1 MRLMLAYS
9 FRFCC
14 VLVAIVTGLTAPAQ
28 DLVPVSDTYAITGA
42 TIIPMPGQK
51 IENGTVIVQ
60 NGLIIGVG
68 KNINIPADAII
79 IKADSMFVYAGFIDG
94 YSHVGVNTGSS
105 DKKEKVKYPGNPPP
119 ERAGINPHIDVRDFI
134 NPSDANIA
142 ALRAQGFTVSQVVPH
157 GNMLPGQAAV
167 VLLKGEK
174 ADRVTINANSALYSE
189 LSGTPG
195 VYPSTIMGV
204 MAKWR
209 ELYRQAA
216 QTKNYQTLYASNPT
230 GLERPE
236 ADRILEAFYPVIDRR
251 QSVLFKS
258 EKVLETQRALSLKS
272 DLGLQV
278 MLGDLKEGWPIVN
291 KIKNSGAKVFL
302 SLDLPAEM
310 KKDDNAE
317 KKSEERKALDKR
329 KADAIAS
336 STSQA
341 AQFAKAGIEFG
352 FSTNSV
358 KPADVRPNLMRM
370 IASGLPEETALAAL
384 TTKPAQ
390 MLGLSNRLGTVENGK
405 IANLVIT
412 DAPYFDKKSK
422 VKYVLVEGTLFSV
435 EDRPKNDNG
444 KKADVKGSWSYQTE
458 TPQGK
463 GDGKLVIKNENGN
476 YSGTITNS
484 FSGKETDVKDL
495 VVSGNNMS
503 FNYTI
508 DVGGSSLKVEVA
520 VAVKGDSLEG
530 SMTAGQYGTFPLNG
544 TRDPK

>member
-1 MRLMLAYS
+1 MRSMLLYS
-9 FRFCC
+9 FRFFSA
-14 VLVAIVTGLTAPAQ
+14 LVAVLSIMPGTAQ
-28 DLVPVSDTYAITGA
+28 DLAPVSDTYAITDA
-42 TIIPMPGQK
+42 TIVPAPGQK

-60 NGLIIGVG
+60 KGLITGVG
-68 KNINIPADAII
+68 KNIVIPADAII

-94 YSHVGVNTGSS
+94 FSHVGVTPDNS

-119 ERAGINPHIDVRDFI
+119 ERAGITPQVDVRDFI

-142 ALRAQGFTVSQVVPH
+142 ALRAQGFTVSQVAPH
-157 GNMLPGQAAV
+157 GNMLPGQTAV

-174 ADRVTINANSALYSE
+174 ADHVTISANTALYSE

-216 QTKNYQTLYASNPT
+216 QNKNNQTLYASNPT
-230 GLERPE
+230 GLERPD
-236 ADRILEAFYPVIDRR
+236 ADRILQAFYPVIDRT

-258 EKVLETQRALSLKS
+258 EKVLEVQRALSLKS
-272 DLGLQV
+272 DLGFQAV
-278 MLGDLKEGWPIVN
+278 LGDLKEGWPIIN
-291 KIKNSGAKVFL
+291 KVKNSGAKVFL
-302 SLDLPAEM
+302 SLELPAEM
-310 KKDDNAE
+310 KKEDNSE

-329 KADAIAS
+329 KAEAIAN

-341 AQFAKAGIEFG
+341 AQFAKAGIRYG
-352 FSTNSV
+352 FSANSV
-358 KPADVRPNLMRM
+358 KPVDVRPNLMRM
-370 IASGLPEETALAAL
+370 LAAGLPEETALAAL
-384 TTKPAQ
+384 TTTPAQ

-405 IANLVIT
+405 IANLVISN
-412 DAPYFDKKSK
+412 APYFSEKAK

-435 EDRPKNDNG
+435 EDRPKTENG

-476 YSGTITNS
+476 YFGTITNN
-484 FSGKETDVKDL
+484 FSGKEADVKDL
-495 VVSGNNMS
+495 VVSGNTVS

-508 DVGGSSLKVEVA
+508 DTGGNSLKIDVA
-520 VAVKGDSLEG
+520 ITVSGNTFEG
-530 SMTAGQYGTFPLNG
+530 SMTAGQYGTFPMNG

>member
-1 MRLMLAYS
+1 MRSMLAYS
-9 FRFCC
+9 FRICF
-14 VLVAIVTGLTAPAQ
+14 VLAALVAALPASAQ
-28 DLVPVSDTYAITGA
+28 DLAPVSDTYAITGA
-42 TIIPMPGQK
+42 TIVPAPGQK
-51 IENGTVIVQ
+51 IENGTVLVQ
-60 NGLIIGVG
+60 NGLITGVG
-68 KNINIPADAII
+68 KNISIPADAII

-94 YSHVGVNTGSS
+94 YSHVGVNPDNSE
-105 DKKEKVKYPGNPPP
+105 KKEKVKYPGNPPP
-119 ERAGINPHIDVRDFI
+119 GRAGITPQADVRDFI
-134 NPSDANIA
+134 NPTDASIA
-142 ALRAQGFTVSQVVPH
+142 ALRTQGFTVSQIVPH

-174 ADRVTINANSALYSE
+174 ADQVTISGNTALYSE

-216 QTKNYQTLYASNPT
+216 QTKNYQALYASNPT

-236 ADRILEAFYPVIDRR
+236 TDRTLEAFYPVIDRR

-258 EKVLETQRALSLKS
+258 EKVLEIQHALTLKT

-278 MLGDLKEGWPIVN
+278 ILGDLKEGWPIIN
-291 KIKNSGAKVFL
+291 KIKNSGAKVLL

-310 KKDDNAE
+310 KKEDNAE
-317 KKSEERKALDKR
+317 KKSDERKALDKR

-341 AQFAKAGIEFG
+341 AQFAKAGIVFG
-352 FSTNSV
+352 FSANTV

-370 IASGLPEETALAAL
+370 IASGLSEETALAAL
-384 TTKPAQ
+384 TTTPAQ

-405 IANLVIT
+405 IANLIIS
-412 DAPYFDKKSK
+412 DAPYFNKKSK
-422 VKYVLVEGTLFSV
+422 IKYVLVEGTLFSV
-435 EDRPKNDNG
+435 EDRPKADTG

-484 FSGKETDVKDL
+484 FSGKETEVKDL

-508 DVGGSSLKVEVA
+508 DVGGNSLKVDVA
-520 VAVKGDSLEG
+520 VTISGDTLEG